1 MQTIIPWSQLS
12 SIPRA
17 GDRRTIL
24 LPVLVLLPLLLAA
37 CIPQAAGKPS
47 PSITPAPSSTPQIA
61 TPTDSLHPTIT
72 ADSENPLDRTTRPTP
87 DMVDEPVVPTS
98 GSPIVGEVPAE
109 LLDDIIVD
117 LAERQEISADEI
129 TVIQARP
136 VEWNDGSLGCPQPG
150 MMNIQVITPGFRVII
165 HANGGYYDY
174 HTDARGNF
182 ILCGDGSTIEPIP
195 LMPVAPHGK
204 PQK

>member
-1 MQTIIPWSQLS
+1 MQTIIPWSQLH
-12 SIPRA
+12 SIPWV
-17 GDRRTIL
+17 GDRRSTL
-24 LPVLVLLPLLLAA
+24 LAAVVLLPLLLAA
-37 CIPQAAGKPS
+37 CVPQAADS
-47 PSITPAPSSTPQIA
+47 RAPAATS
-61 TPTDSLHPTIT
+61 TPTDQPQTAVPTASIPPTTT
-72 ADSENPLDRTTRPTP
+72 ADSEETIDRTTRPTP
-87 DMVDEPVVPTS
+87 ELLDETALPTLGTPVA
-98 GSPIVGEVPAE
+98 GEVPSS
-109 LLDDIIVD
+109 LLETLIAD
-117 LAERQEISADEI
+117 LAGRLKISAEEI
-129 TVIQARP
+129 TVVQARA

-150 MMNIQVITPGFRVII
+150 LMYIQVITLGFRVII